1 MNARALLLAL
11 AATFAADGMRARARP
26 ALLSLLLLLVGTGC
40 ESRQRSTGDSSSTGA
55 ERHAAAAV
63 DLPSTGAR
71 LKTSPEIAYVV
82 IAPEISEETPVV
94 ERRLPPAAGR
104 PTFLRNDTLFAAAED
119 LIPILKPGARVSL
132 SDRAVV
138 VNGRTLPVTG
148 LEQNGVVYVPVK
160 AFAKEF
166 GAFTLVNDVDG
177 SGTIWPHNA
186 LIYWKQHG
194 PGKAPVL
201 VQAAAE
207 GLIPP

>member
-1 MNARALLLAL
+1 
-11 AATFAADGMRARARP
+11 MRPSARP
-26 ALLSLLLLLVGTGC
+26 ALLSLLLLVGAGC
-40 ESRQRSTGDSSSTGA
+40 ESRRRGTGDSSSTGA
-55 ERHAAAAV
+55 EVHAAAAL
-63 DLPSTGAR
+63 DTASTGAH
-71 LKTSPEIAYVV
+71 LKASPEIGYVV

-94 ERRLPPAAGR
+94 ERRLQPRAGR

-119 LIPILKPGARVSL
+119 LIPILKPGARVML
-132 SDRAVV
+132 NDRAVV
-138 VNGRTLPVTG
+138 VNGRRLPVTG

-186 LIYWKQHG
+186 LVYWKQHG
-194 PGKAPVL
+194 PGSAPVL

>member
-1 MNARALLLAL
+1 MRN
-11 AATFAADGMRARARP
+11 GMQARARP
-26 ALLSLLLLLVGTGC
+26 VLLSLLLLVGAGC
-40 ESRQRSTGDSSSTGA
+40 ESRPRSTGDSLSTGA
-55 ERHAAAAV
+55 EVQTAAAL
-63 DLPSTGAR
+63 DSPSMGAR

-119 LIPILKPGARVSL
+119 LIPIVKPGARASL

-138 VNGRTLPVTG
+138 VNGRRLPVAG

-186 LIYWKQHG
+186 LVYWKQHG
-194 PGKAPVL
+194 PGNAPVL